1 VNERLLSLLRGH
13 ASAVR
18 AEELGRVHGKLAGL
32 SNDDWRQVEALTA
45 NIVEALLPL
54 RAEEL
59 SAADAAALRYL
70 FALEDAA

>member
-1 VNERLLSLLRGH
+1 VSERLLSLLRSH

-32 SNDDWRQVEALTA
+32 STDDWRQVEALTA

-54 RAEEL
+54 EAEEL
-59 SAADAAALRYL
+59 SAGDAAALRYL